1 MQGYGIFIHID
12 FNFGISI
19 LILSL
24 RENIMN
30 LVRAS
35 VGGKLKK
42 SGGGELSVASV
53 AVKSV

>member
-1 MQGYGIFIHID
+1 MQGYGIFLHID
-12 FNFGISI
+12 FNSGISI
-19 LILSL
+19 LNLSL
-24 RENIMN
+24 RENVVS